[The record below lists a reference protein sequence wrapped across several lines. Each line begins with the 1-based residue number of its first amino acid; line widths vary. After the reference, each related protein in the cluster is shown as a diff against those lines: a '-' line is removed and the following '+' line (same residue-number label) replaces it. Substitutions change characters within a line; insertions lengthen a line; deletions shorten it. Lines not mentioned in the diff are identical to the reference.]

1 MLGIVFAA
9 VGIHEALAHSDEPL
23 DPVFAGAFA
32 GGVALVFA
40 GLAAIRVRRGDRA
53 GRRFLAAVAVSL
65 AMIVI
70 GREIDAVATVA
81 VLAWSRS
88 LSPSAGH
95 PHAKWLNQTCDPRR
109 RRRRQPRRP
118 GLGRRHRPGP
128 ARLHPHPQRVRRV
141 RRRLGRGRA
150 HGPRHRA
157 ATRLV
162 PAPADDG
169 LAGATVEVHE
179 IEGRTPLLLV
189 DVPPTG
195 GGDPDDTVLLYG
207 HLDKQPPF
215 TGWRTGLGPWEPV
228 VDGPRLYGR
237 GSADDGYSTFSAIT
251 ALEAVRAAG
260 GAHTR
265 CVVLIEASEESGSP
279 DLPAHLDALGDR
291 LGEPSLVVALDSW
304 CGDWDHLWITTSLR
318 GVLDMVLRVEVL
330 TEGVHSGSAGGVV
343 PSSFRI
349 LRSLLSRI
357 EDERSG
363 ELLLRELHVDIP
375 DQRLRQ
381 ITATAP
387 GLGDLADRFPLAG
400 DTRPERPSTEQ
411 MLVARTWQPAL
422 EVVGIEGAPTGRGR
436 ERLRPSTA
444 VKLSV
449 RVPPTADPVAAAE
462 AIERRL
468 TADPPYDALVTV
480 VPGSAEPGWHAA
492 RGAVAGPV
500 DRLGV
505 AGVLRAAGPVAGRR
519 RHDPLHGHARSPVPA
534 GPVRHHRRAGPR
546 VECTWAQRVPA
557 SADGPSGDDCGGA
570 HPGRSRHPAVSWLPA
585 PLPARGRPAGPA
597 GEVRRST
604 LGRR

>member
-1 MLGIVFAA
+1 VT
-9 VGIHEALAHSDEPL
+9 
-23 DPVFAGAFA
+23 
-32 GGVALVFA
+32 
-40 GLAAIRVRRGDRA
+40 LAADDAASHVDRVWDDDIVPVLHDYIRIPNVSVAFD
-53 GRRFLAAVAVSL
+53 AAWA
-65 AMIVI
+65 
-70 GREIDAVATVA
+70 E
-81 VLAWSRS
+81 
-88 LSPSAGH
+88 AGH
-95 PHAKWLNQTCDPRR
+95 MARATELLRGWCQRHADE
-109 RRRRQPRRP
+109 
-118 GLGRRHRPGP
+118 
-128 ARLHPHPQRVRRV
+128 
-141 RRRLGRGRA
+141 
-150 HGPRHRA
+150 
-157 ATRLV
+157 
-162 PAPADDG
+162 G

-422 EVVGIEGAPTGRGR
+422 EVVGIEGAPPPAEAGNV
-436 ERLRPSTA
+436 LRPSTA

-480 VPGSAEPGWHAA
+480 VPGSAEPGWHAPPEVPWLA
-492 RGAVAGPV
+492 RTIDSASRAAFGQPARSLGEGGTIPFMGMLGRQFPQAQFVITGVLGPESNAHGPNEFLHLPTARRVTTAVAHIL
-500 DRLGV
+500 D
-505 AGVLRAAGPVAGRR
+505 AHATRR
-519 RHDPLHGHARSPVPA
+519 
-534 GPVRHHRRAGPR
+534 
-546 VECTWAQRVPA
+546 
-557 SADGPSGDDCGGA
+557 
-570 HPGRSRHPAVSWLPA
+570 
-585 PLPARGRPAGPA
+585 
-597 GEVRRST
+597 
-604 LGRR
+604 

>member
-1 MLGIVFAA
+1 VDRVWDDDIVPVLHDYIRIPNVSVAFDAA
-9 VGIHEALAHSDEPL
+9 WAE
-23 DPVFAGAFA
+23 
-32 GGVALVFA
+32 
-40 GLAAIRVRRGDRA
+40 
-53 GRRFLAAVAVSL
+53 
-65 AMIVI
+65 
-70 GREIDAVATVA
+70 
-81 VLAWSRS
+81 
-88 LSPSAGH
+88 AGH
-95 PHAKWLNQTCDPRR
+95 MARATELLRDWCQRHADE
-109 RRRRQPRRP
+109 
-118 GLGRRHRPGP
+118 
-128 ARLHPHPQRVRRV
+128 
-141 RRRLGRGRA
+141 
-150 HGPRHRA
+150 
-157 ATRLV
+157 
-162 PAPADDG
+162 G

-195 GGDPDDTVLLYG
+195 GGDADDTVLLYG

-215 TGWRTGLGPWEPV
+215 TGWRAGLGPWEPV

-304 CGDWDHLWITTSLR
+304 CGDWDRLWITTSLR

-363 ELLLRELHVDIP
+363 ELLVRELHVDIP

-387 GLGDLADRFPLAG
+387 DLGDLADRFPLAG

-411 MLVARTWQPAL
+411 MLIARTWQPAL
-422 EVVGIEGAPTGRGR
+422 EVTGIEGAPSTAEAGNV
-436 ERLRPSTA
+436 LRPSTA

-462 AIERRL
+462 AIGRRL
-468 TADPPYDALVTV
+468 TADPPYDAHVTV
-480 VPGSAEPGWHAA
+480 EHGSAEPGWHAPPEVHWLA
-492 RGAVAGPV
+492 RAVDSGSRAAFGQPARSLGEGGTIPFMGMLGRQFPRAQFVITGVLGPGSNAHGPNEFLHLPTARRVTTAVAHIL
-500 DRLGV
+500 D
-505 AGVLRAAGPVAGRR
+505 AHATRR
-519 RHDPLHGHARSPVPA
+519 
-534 GPVRHHRRAGPR
+534 
-546 VECTWAQRVPA
+546 
-557 SADGPSGDDCGGA
+557 
-570 HPGRSRHPAVSWLPA
+570 
-585 PLPARGRPAGPA
+585 
-597 GEVRRST
+597 
-604 LGRR
+604 